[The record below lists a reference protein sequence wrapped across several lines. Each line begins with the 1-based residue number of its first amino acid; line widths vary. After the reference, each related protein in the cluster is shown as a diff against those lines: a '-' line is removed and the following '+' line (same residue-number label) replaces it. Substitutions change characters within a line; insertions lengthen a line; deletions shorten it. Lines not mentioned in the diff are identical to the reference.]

1 MGHSNVVSILS
12 LFYFKASSS
21 RFTSHKD
28 NSADFL
34 GKRERGGWG
43 VGGLRSISFNKD
55 LSIMLLSKHRIKIER
70 KGSFV
75 YTHKVCL

>member
-34 GKRERGGWG
+34 GKRERGG
-43 VGGLRSISFNKD
+43 GLRSISFNKD

>member
-34 GKRERGGWG
+34 GKRERGG
-43 VGGLRSISFNKD
+43 GGLRSISFNKD